1 MNSEKLSHRTTT
13 TTFELNSAIITCKH
27 SRESWKPTMVHAPQ
41 QVPELRDCY
50 ATISIAPKVL
60 EQQQQSKHHQKP
72 GFGFLPFGGRES
84 RATFW

>member
-1 MNSEKLSHRTTT
+1 
-13 TTFELNSAIITCKH
+13 
-27 SRESWKPTMVHAPQ
+27 MVHAPQ